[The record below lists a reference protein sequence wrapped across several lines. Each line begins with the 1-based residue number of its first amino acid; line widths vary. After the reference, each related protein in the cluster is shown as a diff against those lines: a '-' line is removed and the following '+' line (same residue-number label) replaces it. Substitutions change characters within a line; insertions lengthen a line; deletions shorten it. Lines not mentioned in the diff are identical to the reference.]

1 LSCDL
6 LFVIVP
12 VTLIL
17 IVVGF
22 MTDESD
28 TRVSRQ
34 GEHSVPSGKKKIKSN
49 SLAFLMRVFLVKAE
63 LARSWT
69 AIG

>member
-1 LSCDL
+1 M

-22 MTDESD
+22 IKDDSD
-28 TRVSRQ
+28 TRVTRQ
-34 GEHSVPSGKKKIKSN
+34 GENSVPSGKKIKSN
-49 SLAFLMRVFLVKAE
+49 SLAFLMRVYVVTAE
-63 LARSWT
+63 LAGSWT